1 MVKLTDAE
9 FEGAIADAL
18 DSMPDEFIDEL
29 ENIVVIA
36 QDEPEDWQL
45 EAQGYDLEGYDDE
58 YEDGD
63 GDPGDL
69 LGYYDGVSLYERA
82 DGYGGPA
89 DYPDT
94 IFIFKG
100 PHERLDGTK
109 AEILD
114 EVRRTV
120 VHEIGHYFGMDED
133 QIDEM
138 GYA

>member
-9 FEGAIADAL
+9 FEGAIADAH
-18 DSMPDEFIDEL
+18 DAMPDEFIDEL

-45 EAQGYDLEGYDDE
+45 ENQGYDDYDE
-58 YEDGD
+58 EDGD
-63 GDPGDL
+63 AGDL

-82 DGYGGPA
+82 DGYGGPG
-89 DYPDT
+89 DFPDT

-109 AEILD
+109 DEILD

-133 QIDEM
+133 QIDDM

>member
-18 DSMPDEFIDEL
+18 DAMPDEFLDEL

-45 EAQGYDLEGYDDE
+45 EGDE
-58 YEDGD
+58 YED

-82 DGYGGPA
+82 DGYGGPG
-89 DYPDT
+89 DLPDS

-109 AEILD
+109 KEILE

-133 QIDEM
+133 QIDDM

>member
-1 MVKLTDAE
+1 MVRLTDAE

-18 DSMPDEFIDEL
+18 DAMPDEFIDEL

-45 EAQGYDLEGYDDE
+45 ENQGYYDDGE
-58 YEDGD
+58 YED

-82 DGYGGPA
+82 DGYGGPG
-89 DYPDT
+89 DFPDT

-120 VHEIGHYFGMDED
+120 VHEIGHYFGMSED

>member
-18 DSMPDEFIDEL
+18 DAMPDEFLDEL

-45 EAQGYDLEGYDDE
+45 EGDGYD
-58 YEDGD
+58 YED

-69 LGYYDGVSLYERA
+69 LGYYDGVSLYERS
-82 DGYGGPA
+82 DGYGAPG
-89 DYPDT
+89 DFPDT

-109 AEILD
+109 KEILE

-133 QIDEM
+133 QIDDM